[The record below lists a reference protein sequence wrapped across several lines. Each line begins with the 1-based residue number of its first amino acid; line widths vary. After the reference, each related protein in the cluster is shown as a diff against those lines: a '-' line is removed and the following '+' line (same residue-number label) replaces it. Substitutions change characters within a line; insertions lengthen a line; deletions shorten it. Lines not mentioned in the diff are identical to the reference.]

1 MVISAIHG
9 IRLCACIDRIS
20 IAIFIRKVLIPGKR
34 ILCGSCRPVAVKHIA
49 YLASGKLL
57 CSLALYL
64 YAITYVTYTVISG
77 TAEVITVFDISV
89 IIPSAN
95 AADIRN
101 AAYLASVKAVGDGA
115 VIVISAQAAYI
126 IRIGSAHRSCVI
138 AVSDGS
144 SV

>member
-9 IRLCACIDRIS
+9 IGLCACIHRIS
-20 IAIFIRKVLIPGKR
+20 IATFSREVLIPDKR

-49 YLASGKLL
+49 YLAAGKLL
-57 CSLALYL
+57 CGLALYL
-64 YAITYVTYTVISG
+64 SSITFVTYTGIGSAAKVI
-77 TAEVITVFDISV
+77 AVFDIFFT
-89 IIPSAN
+89 IPSAN
-95 AADIRN
+95 AAYIRT
-101 AAYLASVKAVGDGA
+101 AADLASVKAVGDGA

-126 IRIGSAHRSCVI
+126 MRTGSAHRSCVI